1 MRITRKAMVGQYFK
15 GNLQTT
21 VIITGGQ
28 SYKRSTIINYNAGIV
43 LAIIYLLYK
52 SRVVI
57 YELRM
62 FIILAAEELSNLPFF
77 RMTFLFLE
85 MRDFDV
91 SAVTSRQEKLSRPPT
106 SVKPPLLVVDILE
119 YWRPLQWSKNGHQL
133 RNLRVERLETCL
145 EVVQSLGSGV
155 TEPRIRFKPGSNTLH
170 LLAIVF
176 TVVRK

>member
-57 YELRM
+57 
-62 FIILAAEELSNLPFF
+62 FF